1 MALKLSTT
9 GYTVSF
15 RLRKP
20 PEEALCPILAL
31 VSALA
36 IRSIPELLF
45 PYPIGFDTPLYFV
58 FGKNYAS
65 NGQFFPLLNF
75 ILGRLYAAGID
86 MVPTMKILPTMIYG
100 LFGFGV
106 YLFSKLRLKLSG
118 WESLTISV
126 MAVLSH
132 AALRMSWDMHK
143 LMLAITLIILAASF
157 EYLAKWYSRL
167 AYGILMLLAL
177 ASHELIAAIAI
188 LYLLVKTV
196 TRFYPDLVKGR
207 NRPNFIE
214 NLALLS
220 ICAATFY
227 TWYALKGEPYRLYN
241 WISGLWAAPPLSKA
255 LFEINNLK
263 FFLLMYATLLPFAII
278 GAKKES
284 LLLTW
289 LAFAIFGSFCTIF
302 FPGFLLGGV
311 LPWRYVLLA
320 FFPLSVMAGLSIRKI
335 VGRVSGRMLKLI
347 LVLAIIAA
355 CNLNSFPFL
364 GMVTSPKFL
373 EVPEVMPRNMV
384 SSSIPIWDI
393 EPTITLSRMIRDD
406 DAIVL
411 VPGNFVGW
419 VQYYTNA
426 KVIGFTMPYKKY
438 SLEDAVADF
447 KNEKLYLIWW
457 DSAKATKLGFK
468 QITKVGNLR
477 LFQYTAS

>member
-86 MVPTMKILPTMIYG
+86 MVSTMKVLPTMIYG

-106 YLFSKLRLKLSG
+106 YFFSRLRLKLSG
-118 WESLTISV
+118 WESLMISA

-157 EYLAKWYSRL
+157 EYSAKWYGRL

-196 TRFYPDLVKGR
+196 TRFYPDLVKGH

-241 WISGLWAAPPLSKA
+241 WISGLWAAPPLSNA
-255 LFEINNLK
+255 LFEIYNLK
-263 FFLLMYATLLPFAII
+263 LFLLIYATLIPFIII

-284 LLLTW
+284 FLLTW
-289 LAFAIFGSFCTIF
+289 LAFTIFGSLCTIF
-302 FPGFLLGGV
+302 FPGFMLGGV
-311 LPWRYVLLA
+311 WPWRYILLA
-320 FFPLSVMAGLSIRKI
+320 FFPLSVMAGLGVKRLTGKANSRAIKA
-335 VGRVSGRMLKLI
+335 LI
-347 LVLAIIAA
+347 ALSALII
-355 CNLNSFPFL
+355 CNVNAFPFL
-364 GMVTSPKFL
+364 GLIPSPSYL
-373 EVPEVMPRNMV
+373 EMPETMPKSMV

-393 EPTITLSRMIRDD
+393 QPTVTLSKMIGN
-406 DAIVL
+406 DAVVL
-411 VPGNFVGW
+411 TPGNFIGW
-419 VQYYTNA
+419 VQYYTDA
-426 KVIGFTMPYKKY
+426 KVIGFTKPYKKY
-438 SLEDAVADF
+438 SLEEAVRAF

-457 DSAKATKLGFK
+457 DDAEAARLGFK
-468 QITKVGNLR
+468 KIAQVGNLR
-477 LFQYTAS
+477 LFEYVGS